1 MAIPSGGRIS
11 RLLTFPAVYFPEIPC
26 GRLNRGAFWPR
37 FGDAKGGGAREGK
50 VDRAVLSPEQ
60 IWRQIDNI
68 LEIPRHAGQ
77 WAEFLKTTLYY
88 GLLDPYNP
96 LSAGPD
102 AALAGWSWR
111 VLGILGI
118 DVGACGLENVHHHRS
133 QIFFV
138 NHQSNID
145 VLILGATVPVP
156 FFWLYKHTLDRMP
169 IIGRALRRQGHVS
182 IVRTDPVRSRESIE
196 KAARLVREGKNL
208 LVFPEGT
215 RSGSPQMRPF
225 KKGVFHLAIDAGAPI
240 VPVSIAHSWKI
251 MPRGSLRLQPTRVNV
266 RFHPAIDVSAYGRES
281 LPQLMDAVRAAI
293 QSGLDQ
299 DGDVSD
305 AT

>member
-1 MAIPSGGRIS
+1 MN
-11 RLLTFPAVYFPEIPC
+11 F
-26 GRLNRGAFWPR
+26 
-37 FGDAKGGGAREGK
+37 K
-50 VDRAVLSPEQ
+50 VFSSAQ
-60 IWRQIDNI
+60 ILKELDNL

-77 WAEFLKTTLYY
+77 WFEFLKTTMYY
-88 GLLDPYNP
+88 GLLEPYNP
-96 LSAGPD
+96 LSAGSD

-111 VLGILGI
+111 VLGILGV
-118 DVGACGLENVHHHRS
+118 DVSACGLENIYHHRS

-182 IVRTDPVRSRESIE
+182 IVRSNPERARESIE
-196 KAARLVREGKNL
+196 KATQLVREGKNL

-215 RSGSPQMRPF
+215 RSGKPQMRPF
-225 KKGVFHLAIDAGAPI
+225 KKGVFHLAIEAKAPI

-251 MPRGSLRLQPTRVNV
+251 MPRGTLRLSPTHVNV
-266 RFHPAIDVSAYGRES
+266 RFHPPIDAS
-281 LPQLMDAVRAAI
+281 LYHRDNLSELMDRVRAVI
-293 QSGLDQ
+293 QAGLEH
-299 DGDVSD
+299 DGDGPH
-305 AT
+305 AG

>member
-1 MAIPSGGRIS
+1 MPYTSGTEG
-11 RLLTFPAVYFPEIPC
+11 EC
-26 GRLNRGAFWPR
+26 
-37 FGDAKGGGAREGK
+37 AREGLVDPK
-50 VDRAVLSPEQ
+50 VPSPAQ
-60 IWRQIDNI
+60 ILEELNNL

-77 WAEFLKTTLYY
+77 WADFLKTTLYY

-96 LSAGPD
+96 LSAGSD

-118 DVGACGLENVHHHRS
+118 DVSACGLENIHHHRS

-182 IVRTDPVRSRESIE
+182 IVRTDPARARESIE
-196 KAARLVREGKNL
+196 KAAQLVRDGKNL

-225 KKGVFHLAIDAGAPI
+225 KKGVFHLAIDAKAPI

-251 MPRGSLRLQPTRVNV
+251 MPRGSLRLAPTHVSV
-266 RFHPAIDVSAYGRES
+266 RFHPPVDAAAYDRER
-281 LPQLMDAVRAAI
+281 LLELMDCVRAAI
-293 QSGLDQ
+293 QSGLEQ
-299 DGDVSD
+299 DGDLPD